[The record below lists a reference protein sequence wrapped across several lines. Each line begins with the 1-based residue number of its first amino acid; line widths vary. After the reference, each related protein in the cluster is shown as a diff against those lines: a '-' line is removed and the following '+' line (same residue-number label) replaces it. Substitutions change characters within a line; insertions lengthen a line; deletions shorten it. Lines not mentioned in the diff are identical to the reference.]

1 MSIYS
6 TGIDPLLQT
15 IINTSNTLSNYTS
28 TTSNNLIN
36 YMNNAGNVSYNYTS
50 NTSNT
55 LINNITGIKQLI
67 DGTSNTKIDSTGLQ
81 VYHKDII
88 IPLNSGWVNVDNRLT
103 QNTDNITTINSE
115 IAGINDTLVTIGG
128 KIVTVDGIVAQN
140 TADLITAN
148 AAIAANGIITGTNT
162 LAIAGQ
168 TIAIATCLKNSM
180 LGSGDICLYD
190 AGNVLNL
197 VFNNTHFY
205 DKPVIGFNREFN
217 LTSIYANLPTTKND
231 VITWSSPLVYNT
243 GTDTASIDLSSYY
256 TSTQTNTAINS
267 NLNYYVSTNTLNSL
281 NLINSN
287 TVNNLYISS
296 NSLFNYVIPNYTTN
310 ISLSNQLYIS
320 SNGVK
325 NLYISSNSFFS
336 SLIPNYVTNTSLSN
350 QFYVSSNVL
359 SNILLNYT
367 TSSFLSNQL
376 YVSSNVLSNILLNYT
391 TSSFL
396 SNQLYVS
403 SNVLSNILLNYT
415 TNTSL
420 SNQLYIS
427 SNVFSNVLLN
437 YPTNTVLSNFLY
449 ISSNVV
455 TKILLN
461 YNTIS
466 TDVILMNYTS
476 NYISNLTQQTSNNFQ
491 YYPLTSFCSNTF
503 ITSNT
508 FSTNI
513 NSINTNIQNNSN
525 LLQYYPLTSSCS
537 NTFITSN
544 TFSTNIN
551 SINTAIN
558 NHSTLIQTNSN
569 QFQNYYNSSTTN
581 NLYISSNNFYRGSN
595 IFLEKPVQI
604 LTNISSYT
612 PKNALMVGDGG
623 RLLINQEGTGDPYA
637 CSRIGTADTL
647 SSGNFTSNANITLY
661 EAGFIAYNAGSN
673 VAGIG
678 HNFNNS
684 VQTRDLFVNG
694 TITATGNISGN
705 SIVATY
711 INASNIG
718 VKTPITFTT
727 GTRTTTIGGD
737 IYYLYDIDL
746 RKYTKQI
753 KLGSYNYRQF
763 RARTW
768 ESDGDFEYLGYLSQ
782 NKYEIFMSD
791 KNGLSIRSFSYYDNQ
806 DLSLLNVIVGH
817 TLFRNSFNFMTY
829 ASRLSVATVYMI
841 IEDLL

>member
-6 TGIDPLLQT
+6 TGIDPLIQT

-28 TTSNNLIN
+28 ITSNNLIN

-50 NTSNT
+50 NTSNILINTVNNTSNT

-376 YVSSNVLSNILLNYT
+376 Y
-391 TSSFL
+391 
-396 SNQLYVS
+396 
-403 SNVLSNILLNYT
+403 
-415 TNTSL
+415 
-420 SNQLYIS
+420 IS

-491 YYPLTSFCSNTF
+491 YYPLT
-503 ITSNT
+503 
-508 FSTNI
+508 
-513 NSINTNIQNNSN
+513 
-525 LLQYYPLTSSCS
+525 LSCS

-569 QFQNYYNSSTTN
+569 QFQNYQTYQVASNTFINSNIFTNNINSINTAINNHSTLIQTNSNQFQNYYNSIATN

-673 VAGIG
+673 FAGIG